1 MDSHV
6 VYTALNVP
14 TVITSPSVKCLQ
26 WSPDGQACL
35 ASKSAI
41 YVMTPDHGINFDAE
55 SILKASPD
63 ANREDRPLVGW
74 FRTMIQFDKT
84 EVCRWPDYSQ
94 EFGAGSL
101 GSIDITV
108 WSMVFSPSNVTPDAG
123 CVMATLSTNMDLTLW
138 TAGKNAL
145 KGEWIKNFDVT
156 PFLIENFIKDES
168 KTRTENTLT
177 AQIICIA
184 WSPQADFGLKP
195 TPTTLNASVLVG
207 GNRAGSL
214 VFMRY
219 NRDSTLEVLQVLNVS
234 DKWITHVA
242 FSRWELVEEHTCMAL
257 VAYGT
262 SDGVVDI
269 VKVKQRVQRAEGTGF
284 AFNIVTTIEPGNSS
298 IGETRRAG
306 LTALEWVDIPERKPV
321 LVYCKP
327 GTVHLWSAPPETT
340 PRWSGDLTIPLK
352 TQKHSVGSSCF
363 HPVTGLQYIARRDK
377 LIISLLDGSFHVVHD
392 LSTSPNIT
400 AVAEEDSE
408 SDALTLTSKQ
418 LSSTVRSVFSRVE
431 QETITFSDVNRM
443 SGMVSYE
450 DAGVLGW
457 VHEAVRPADF
467 SYKHDAKHN
476 SMLIVAQIWN
486 DLDDEV
492 FIQQL
497 SDTLLNAKAAVGIG
511 PLQILR
517 FTFFH
522 LREKALLNRLHHQL
536 LEVLGKASEDY
547 SASIVTP
554 TWGQGPLSPG
564 VRAEVRS
571 SLASHLFGW
580 DNLLSLRM
588 RLSLADFAWKLSEKN
603 TERQEECGRTAHSL
617 LTTISHRN
625 LRTIIRHLVAVSDKF
640 ALDDIP
646 FVRRM
651 VVQSLLEGS
660 PPDLS
665 SEGQSLSE
673 VVSKMFEAE
682 AQSSDYQNLNE
693 VCPACQVEV
702 RLDNITNA
710 TCTNGHT
717 WSRCS
722 VTTFILS
729 TPRVRTCIGCT
740 RKAFLPPSS
749 ISGHSVEDRIS
760 FMPPGA
766 RGWFV
771 EDLLEAVHRCLFC
784 GNSFV
789 SVL

>member
-1 MDSHV
+1 MDSHT

-14 TVITSPSVKCLQ
+14 TVIASPSTKCLQ
-26 WSPDGQACL
+26 WSPDGQACFT
-35 ASKSAI
+35 SKSAI
-41 YVMTPDHGINFDAE
+41 YIMTPDHGINFDTE
-55 SILKASPD
+55 SVLKASPD
-63 ANREDRPLVGW
+63 GDREDRPLLGW

-94 EFGAGSL
+94 DFGAGSL
-101 GSIDITV
+101 GSIDITI

-145 KGEWIKNFDVT
+145 KGEWAKAFDVT
-156 PFLIENFIKDES
+156 PFLIEKFLKDES
-168 KTRTENTLT
+168 KTRTESTLT
-177 AQIICIA
+177 AQILCIA

-195 TPTTLNASVLVG
+195 TPITLNASLLVG

-214 VFMRY
+214 IFMRY
-219 NRDSTLEVLQVLNVS
+219 RRDSTLEVLQILDLS

-242 FSRWELVEEHTCMAL
+242 FSRWELVEERTCIAS

-262 SDGVVDI
+262 SDGVVGI
-269 VKVKQRVQRAEGTGF
+269 VKVKQQLRDTEGAGF
-284 AFNIVTTIEPGNSS
+284 AFDIATTIEIGGSV

-306 LTALEWVDIPERKPV
+306 LTALEWMNLPDRRPA

-327 GTVHLWSAPPETT
+327 GTVHLWSPSSGSAV
-340 PRWSGDLTIPLK
+340 WSGDLTINLK
-352 TQKHSVGSSCF
+352 TQKRSVGSSRL
-363 HPVTGLQYIARRDK
+363 HPVTGLQHITRRDT
-377 LIISLLDGSFHVVHD
+377 LIISLFDGSFHAIRN
-392 LSTSPNIT
+392 LSTSPTI
-400 AVAEEDSE
+400 EDDDSE
-408 SDALTLTSKQ
+408 NALTSKL
-418 LSSTVRSVFSRVE
+418 LSSAVRSVFSRVE
-431 QETITFSDVNRM
+431 QEQITFSDVNRT
-443 SGMVSYE
+443 SGMVSYD
-450 DAGVLGW
+450 DAGVLAW
-457 VHEAVRPADF
+457 VHEASRPADF

-476 SMLIVAQIWN
+476 SMFIVAQIWN
-486 DLDDEV
+486 DLNDEAIIRQV
-492 FIQQL
+492 SNAL
-497 SDTLLNAKAAVGIG
+497 STSKAVVGAS

-522 LREKALLNRLHHQL
+522 LRRKPVLNRIHSQL
-536 LEVLGKASEDY
+536 LEVLGIPSEDH
-547 SASIVTP
+547 SVGIVVP
-554 TWGQGPLSPG
+554 KWPQEQLSPEM
-564 VRAEVRS
+564 RAEFRS

-580 DNLLSLRM
+580 DVLLSLRM
-588 RLSLADFAWKLSEKN
+588 RLSLADFAWKLSDT
-603 TERQEECGRTAHSL
+603 TERQEECGRVAHSL

-640 ALDDIP
+640 GLDDIP

-665 SEGQSLSE
+665 TEGKALSE
-673 VVSKMFEAE
+673 IVSNKFDGDN
-682 AQSSDYQNLNE
+682 QSSGYQNLNE
-693 VCPACQVEV
+693 LCPACKVEV
-702 RLDNITNA
+702 RLDNITTA

-729 TPRVRTCIGCT
+729 TPHVRTCVGCT

-749 ISGHSVEDRIS
+749 IVGHSTEEHTI
-760 FMPPGA
+760 MPPGA